1 MSMLVVFR
9 SLVADAAVTG
19 DIVTLVAPF
28 SFATAWTDD
37 SCVDGGTSALSVWAS
52 AAFALSGPSRAEV
65 TTVIRSKPLRMAP
78 RRSDLIVIP
87 ETWLHCRNCFFP
99 QCASSLLLRVA
110 SHVLGPQDECFATR
124 DEPTRTR
131 DFPLATFG

>member
-19 DIVTLVAPF
+19 NIVTLGAPF

-37 SCVDGGTSALSVWAS
+37 SCVDGGTSALSVWTS

-78 RRSDLIVIP
+78 RRSGLIVVL
-87 ETWLHCRNCFFP
+87 EKWLNATFCSLSVRLHCT
-99 QCASSLLLRVA
+99 QQSA
-110 SHVLGPQDECFATR
+110 
-124 DEPTRTR
+124 
-131 DFPLATFG
+131 LAGQQMLETDA